1 MVLTPQPIEEP
12 AWPTA
17 DQDQRGALKAFV
29 AFTPLVG
36 AVVLPLVV
44 PVLMVRV
51 GVSTGVGVAVAASCV
66 WFVAMLRTAE
76 MPGHH

>member
-1 MVLTPQPIEEP
+1 MVLSPQPTEES
-12 AWPTA
+12 TTHTSGE
-17 DQDQRGALKAFV
+17 DHRGALKAFV

>member
-1 MVLTPQPIEEP
+1 MVLTPP
-12 AWPTA
+12 PTDESA
-17 DQDQRGALKAFV
+17 ASAAHSDSRAALKAFV

-44 PVLMVRV
+44 PVLMVRF

-66 WFVAMLRTAE
+66 WFVAMLRTSE

>member
-1 MVLTPQPIEEP
+1 M
-12 AWPTA
+12 
-17 DQDQRGALKAFV
+17 
-29 AFTPLVG
+29 AFTPIVG